1 MSAAQRL
8 DEVFGLLEGSEMYVL
23 NDFKSSAYDAVRLF
37 ETLGLNQFRYIPF
50 YPGAKDEGVARPLIT
65 FGEYDDQCH
74 YLPRCI
80 EKIIDVGIRTIDI
93 STIVEIML
101 RLGLP
106 DEKMHQVTAKYVKD
120 LIALTREIN
129 HNNESMRREMETVVQ
144 TVDEGII
151 TLDARDNVLVFNA
164 ATEKIFNLSSSD
176 IVGRKISSLPSRLI
190 EFLSYA
196 DINTAGGSGL
206 YDYYGK
212 RLAISLSEVRLNE
225 EHAEK
230 VYMIR
235 EVTAIQKLE
244 QAVRVKL
251 ARKRYTSRYTM
262 DDILDSSEEIR
273 SLKKLVGRIAVFD
286 QPVYIYGESGTGKEL
301 FAQAI
306 HACSRRANGPFIAVN
321 FAAMSESLLES
332 ELFGYA
338 EGAFTGAKKGGM
350 PGVFEQAHG
359 GTLFLDEI
367 GDSPLSF
374 QIKLLRVLQ
383 EKQVRRIGD
392 DKLILVD
399 VRVIVATN
407 KDIAQLVRERS
418 FREDLYY
425 RLNMLPLHLLPLRE
439 RRADILPLARE
450 FYREMASSL
459 PELPPFD
466 VFFDGKLDELMQYDF
481 PGNARQLRNVVE
493 FLVCTSENGLCPDI
507 SPAFGEVVPSR
518 PRPLQDEQIV
528 LEALREREKRGEASG
543 RRSLAVATGLSEDRV
558 KKALA
563 ILRESG
569 SVEIRRG
576 RAGIVLLH

>member
-8 DEVFGLLEGSEMYVL
+8 DEVFGLPEGSEVYVL
-23 NDFKSSAYDAVRLF
+23 NDFKSSAYDAVRFF

-50 YPGAKDEGVARPLIT
+50 YPGAKDDGVARPLIT

-120 LIALTREIN
+120 LIVLTREINHLN

-151 TLDARDNVLVFNA
+151 TLDACDNVLVFNA
-164 ATEKIFNLSSSD
+164 AAEKIFNLSSSD
-176 IVGRKISSLPSRLI
+176 IVGRKIPSLPSRLI

-196 DINTAGGSGL
+196 DI
-206 YDYYGK
+206 
-212 RLAISLSEVRLNE
+212 
-225 EHAEK
+225 
-230 VYMIR
+230 
-235 EVTAIQKLE
+235 
-244 QAVRVKL
+244 
-251 ARKRYTSRYTM
+251 
-262 DDILDSSEEIR
+262 
-273 SLKKLVGRIAVFD
+273 
-286 QPVYIYGESGTGKEL
+286 
-301 FAQAI
+301 
-306 HACSRRANGPFIAVN
+306 
-321 FAAMSESLLES
+321 
-332 ELFGYA
+332 
-338 EGAFTGAKKGGM
+338 
-350 PGVFEQAHG
+350 
-359 GTLFLDEI
+359 
-367 GDSPLSF
+367 
-374 QIKLLRVLQ
+374 
-383 EKQVRRIGD
+383 
-392 DKLILVD
+392 
-399 VRVIVATN
+399 
-407 KDIAQLVRERS
+407 AQLVREGS

-425 RLNMLPLHLLPLRE
+425 RLNVLPLHLLPLRE

-450 FYREMASSL
+450 FYREMVSSL
-459 PELPPFD
+459 PELSPFD
-466 VFFDGKLDELMQYDF
+466 EFFDGKLEELTRYDF
-481 PGNARQLRNVVE
+481 PGNARRLRNVVE

-518 PRPLQDEQIV
+518 PYPLEDEQIV
-528 LEALREREKRGEASG
+528 LEALCERKKMGEGSG
-543 RRSLAVATGLSEDRV
+543 RRSLAAATGLSENRV

-563 ILRESG
+563 ILRERG

>member
-8 DEVFGLLEGSEMYVL
+8 DEVFGLPEGSEVYVL

-50 YPGAKDEGVARPLIT
+50 YPGAKDDGVARPLIT

-120 LIALTREIN
+120 LIVRTREINHLN
-129 HNNESMRREMETVVQ
+129 HNNESMRREMETIVQ

-151 TLDARDNVLVFNA
+151 TLDACDNVLVFNA
-164 ATEKIFNLSSSD
+164 AAEKIFNLSSSD
-176 IVGRKISSLPSRLI
+176 IVGRKISSLPGRLI

-196 DINTAGGSGL
+196 DI
-206 YDYYGK
+206 
-212 RLAISLSEVRLNE
+212 
-225 EHAEK
+225 
-230 VYMIR
+230 
-235 EVTAIQKLE
+235 
-244 QAVRVKL
+244 
-251 ARKRYTSRYTM
+251 
-262 DDILDSSEEIR
+262 
-273 SLKKLVGRIAVFD
+273 
-286 QPVYIYGESGTGKEL
+286 
-301 FAQAI
+301 
-306 HACSRRANGPFIAVN
+306 
-321 FAAMSESLLES
+321 
-332 ELFGYA
+332 
-338 EGAFTGAKKGGM
+338 
-350 PGVFEQAHG
+350 
-359 GTLFLDEI
+359 
-367 GDSPLSF
+367 
-374 QIKLLRVLQ
+374 
-383 EKQVRRIGD
+383 
-392 DKLILVD
+392 
-399 VRVIVATN
+399 
-407 KDIAQLVRERS
+407 AQLVREGS

-425 RLNMLPLHLLPLRE
+425 RLNVLPLHLLPLRE

-450 FYREMASSL
+450 IYREMASSL

-466 VFFDGKLDELMQYDF
+466 LFFAGKLDELMQYDF

-507 SPAFGEVVPSR
+507 SPAFDEVVPSR
-518 PRPLQDEQIV
+518 PYPLEDEQIV

-563 ILRESG
+563 ILRERG

>member
-8 DEVFGLLEGSEMYVL
+8 DEVFGLPEGSEVYVL

-129 HNNESMRREMETVVQ
+129 HLNHNNEFMCREMETVVQ

-164 ATEKIFNLSSSD
+164 AAEKIFNLSSSD

-235 EVTAIQKLE
+235 EVTAIQKLNMDV
-244 QAVRVKL
+244 QAASDRL
-251 ARKRYTSRYTM
+251 ATIESG
-262 DDILDSSEEIR
+262 DILVTATTATEPIIHGAEI
-273 SLKKLVGRIAVFD
+273 
-286 QPVYIYGESGTGKEL
+286 
-301 FAQAI
+301 
-306 HACSRRANGPFIAVN
+306 
-321 FAAMSESLLES
+321 
-332 ELFGYA
+332 
-338 EGAFTGAKKGGM
+338 KKG
-350 PGVFEQAHG
+350 VYVAHLG
-359 GTLFLDEI
+359 NNEVDE
-367 GDSPLSF
+367 
-374 QIKLLRVLQ
+374 
-383 EKQVRRIGD
+383 E
-392 DKLILVD
+392 LIL
-399 VRVIVATN
+399 
-407 KDIAQLVRERS
+407 
-418 FREDLYY
+418 
-425 RLNMLPLHLLPLRE
+425 
-439 RRADILPLARE
+439 RADKVVIDDWETDKHRMGDT
-450 FYREMASSL
+450 MAYM
-459 PELPPFD
+459 FR
-466 VFFDGKLDELMQYDF
+466 DGKIDDSRIDASVSDLVAGRKSGRDNDDQLTYTCNVGLGLYDVAIAARVYQY
-481 PGNARQLRNVVE
+481 AK
-493 FLVCTSENGLCPDI
+493 ENGIGQKLK
-507 SPAFGEVVPSR
+507 
-518 PRPLQDEQIV
+518 LWDEPIMV
-528 LEALREREKRGEASG
+528 
-543 RRSLAVATGLSEDRV
+543 
-558 KKALA
+558 
-563 ILRESG
+563 
-569 SVEIRRG
+569 
-576 RAGIVLLH
+576 

>member
-1 MSAAQRL
+1 
-8 DEVFGLLEGSEMYVL
+8 
-23 NDFKSSAYDAVRLF
+23 
-37 ETLGLNQFRYIPF
+37 
-50 YPGAKDEGVARPLIT
+50 
-65 FGEYDDQCH
+65 
-74 YLPRCI
+74 
-80 EKIIDVGIRTIDI
+80 
-93 STIVEIML
+93 
-101 RLGLP
+101 
-106 DEKMHQVTAKYVKD
+106 
-120 LIALTREIN
+120 
-129 HNNESMRREMETVVQ
+129 
-144 TVDEGII
+144 
-151 TLDARDNVLVFNA
+151 
-164 ATEKIFNLSSSD
+164 
-176 IVGRKISSLPSRLI
+176 
-190 EFLSYA
+190 
-196 DINTAGGSGL
+196 
-206 YDYYGK
+206 
-212 RLAISLSEVRLNE
+212 
-225 EHAEK
+225 
-230 VYMIR
+230 MIR

-244 QAVRVKL
+244 QEVRVKL

-262 DDILDSSEEIR
+262 DDILGSSEEIR
-273 SLKKLVGRIAVFD
+273 LLKKLAGRIAVFD
-286 QPVYIYGESGTGKEL
+286 QSVYIYGESGTGKEL

-350 PGVFEQAHG
+350 PGIFEQAHG

-374 QIKLLRVLQ
+374 QIKFLRVLQ

-392 DKLILVD
+392 DKLIPVE

-425 RLNMLPLHLLPLRE
+425 RLNVLPLRE

-466 VFFDGKLDELMQYDF
+466 VFFAGKLDELMQYDF

-518 PRPLQDEQIV
+518 PRPLQNEQIV

>member
-1 MSAAQRL
+1 MSATQRL
-8 DEVFGLLEGSEMYVL
+8 DEVFGLPEGSEVYVL

-50 YPGAKDEGVARPLIT
+50 YPGAKDDGVARPLIT

-129 HNNESMRREMETVVQ
+129 HLNHNNESMRREMETVMQ

-164 ATEKIFNLSSSD
+164 AAEKIFNLSSSD
-176 IVGRKISSLPSRLI
+176 IVGRKISSLPGRLI

-196 DINTAGGSGL
+196 DI
-206 YDYYGK
+206 
-212 RLAISLSEVRLNE
+212 
-225 EHAEK
+225 
-230 VYMIR
+230 
-235 EVTAIQKLE
+235 
-244 QAVRVKL
+244 
-251 ARKRYTSRYTM
+251 
-262 DDILDSSEEIR
+262 
-273 SLKKLVGRIAVFD
+273 
-286 QPVYIYGESGTGKEL
+286 
-301 FAQAI
+301 
-306 HACSRRANGPFIAVN
+306 
-321 FAAMSESLLES
+321 
-332 ELFGYA
+332 
-338 EGAFTGAKKGGM
+338 
-350 PGVFEQAHG
+350 
-359 GTLFLDEI
+359 
-367 GDSPLSF
+367 
-374 QIKLLRVLQ
+374 
-383 EKQVRRIGD
+383 
-392 DKLILVD
+392 
-399 VRVIVATN
+399 
-407 KDIAQLVRERS
+407 AQLVREGS

-425 RLNMLPLHLLPLRE
+425 RLNVLPLHLLPLRE

-466 VFFDGKLDELMQYDF
+466 VFFAGKLDELMQYDF

-507 SPAFGEVVPSR
+507 SPVFGEVVPSR

-563 ILRESG
+563 ILRERG

>member
-1 MSAAQRL
+1 MSATQRL
-8 DEVFGLLEGSEMYVL
+8 DEVFGLPEGSEVYVL

-37 ETLGLNQFRYIPF
+37 ETLGLNQFRYILF
-50 YPGAKDEGVARPLIT
+50 YPGARDEGVARPLIT

-129 HNNESMRREMETVVQ
+129 H
-144 TVDEGII
+144 
-151 TLDARDNVLVFNA
+151 
-164 ATEKIFNLSSSD
+164 
-176 IVGRKISSLPSRLI
+176 
-190 EFLSYA
+190 
-196 DINTAGGSGL
+196 
-206 YDYYGK
+206 
-212 RLAISLSEVRLNE
+212 
-225 EHAEK
+225 
-230 VYMIR
+230 
-235 EVTAIQKLE
+235 
-244 QAVRVKL
+244 
-251 ARKRYTSRYTM
+251 
-262 DDILDSSEEIR
+262 
-273 SLKKLVGRIAVFD
+273 
-286 QPVYIYGESGTGKEL
+286 
-301 FAQAI
+301 
-306 HACSRRANGPFIAVN
+306 
-321 FAAMSESLLES
+321 
-332 ELFGYA
+332 
-338 EGAFTGAKKGGM
+338 
-350 PGVFEQAHG
+350 
-359 GTLFLDEI
+359 
-367 GDSPLSF
+367 
-374 QIKLLRVLQ
+374 
-383 EKQVRRIGD
+383 
-392 DKLILVD
+392 
-399 VRVIVATN
+399 
-407 KDIAQLVRERS
+407 
-418 FREDLYY
+418 Y
-425 RLNMLPLHLLPLRE
+425 RLNVLPLHLLPLRE
-439 RRADILPLARE
+439 RRANILPLARE
-450 FYREMASSL
+450 FYRVMASSL

-466 VFFDGKLDELMQYDF
+466 VFFAGKLDELMQYDF

-543 RRSLAVATGLSEDRV
+543 RRSLAVATSLSEDRV